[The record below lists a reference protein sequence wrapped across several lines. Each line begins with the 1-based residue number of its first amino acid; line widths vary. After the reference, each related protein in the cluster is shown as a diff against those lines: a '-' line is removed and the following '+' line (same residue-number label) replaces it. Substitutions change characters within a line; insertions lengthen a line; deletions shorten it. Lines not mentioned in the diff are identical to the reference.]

1 MGIFKELN
9 ISPSFLLSSKHT
21 EEGTE
26 ERIHEPGLVD
36 IATFAS
42 TLSIVYRSKFNDVDL
57 VIP

>member
-42 TLSIVYRSKFNDVDL
+42 TLSSIQVK
-57 VIP
+57 I